1 MRRVRSTTA
10 SPRGEQEE
18 QEGTEGT
25 EDMEDMGLWEED
37 TAREEFTQ
45 FS

>member
-18 QEGTEGT
+18 EGGTEGT
-25 EDMEDMGLWEED
+25 EDMEDMEDMGLWEED
-37 TAREEFTQ
+37 TAREEFT
-45 FS
+45 